1 MDTLLHQIANGII
14 HQAMALHG
22 REARK
27 TCCHDTYCIMAAA
40 FCAGMTGVPGTVVA
54 DLECRG
60 AKLRQPFAQDLNGAH
75 AGSTFLNGLTVTL
88 A

>member
-1 MDTLLHQIANGII
+1 
-14 HQAMALHG
+14 
-22 REARK
+22 
-27 TCCHDTYCIMAAA
+27 
-40 FCAGMTGVPGTVVA
+40 VPGTVVA

-60 AKLRQPFAQDLNGAH
+60 AELRQPFAQDLNGAH